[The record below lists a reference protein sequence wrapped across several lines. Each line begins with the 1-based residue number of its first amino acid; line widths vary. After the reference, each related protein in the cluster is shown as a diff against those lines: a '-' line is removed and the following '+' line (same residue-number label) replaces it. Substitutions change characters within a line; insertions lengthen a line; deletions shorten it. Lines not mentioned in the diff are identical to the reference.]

1 MLPEQQT
8 MPLSEFSK
16 LYDILVP
23 KDHFLR
29 QMNDLVDFSFVEDEL
44 KINYCL
50 DNGRKAE
57 PPVRMFKYLLLK
69 QIHNV
74 SDIDLV
80 ERAKYDMSF
89 KYFLG
94 LAPEASVIDPSSLSY
109 FRRLRLK
116 SIDLLN
122 LLVERTVVI
131 ALEHGIIKSK
141 KLIVD
146 STHTISRFKA
156 KSAQEYVQE
165 KSKLLRKTAYKYDA
179 SLKEKFPAKPT
190 TNSLEDELTY
200 TKAVIDIIKNVDTI
214 KALPAVKEKINL
226 MEEVIEDIKH
236 EVNFSSDPDARKGYK
251 SEDHSFVGYKT
262 HIAISDERII
272 TAAVVTSGEKSDTKY
287 LEELIETSQEN
298 GVDVETVIGDMAYSS
313 KDNLVYTTGKN
324 MKLISRLHPVITNGK
339 RNEETTFEF
348 NKDADMYVC
357 PAGHLATKKKVKYRK
372 VTNQNTQIQYFF
384 DVEKCKVCPLR
395 ENCYKEGSKTKSY
408 SISIKSNEH
417 LAHEAF
423 QETEEF
429 KQLSKDRYKIEA
441 KNSELKNRH
450 GYAKAHSAGL
460 LGMNIQG
467 ATTIFVA
474 NMKRIIKLINEK

>member
-339 RNEETTFEF
+339 HNEETTFEF